1 MARTRVLMI
10 GGTGIISTDC
20 VLYGLGRE
28 EFEIHLLNRGRTP
41 SFLPPE
47 VATIPCDIANADQ
60 AEAALAG
67 REFEIVCDFISFTPE
82 QLAAKLAL
90 LRGRCRHY
98 VFISS
103 IMAYRPSP
111 SLLKTESNCRI
122 GNANWMYGWNK
133 SLCEDLLRRESAE
146 TGMTFTIVRPGYTCS
161 RVRFFSAWSISHWRS
176 WTIADRLLKGKPVI
190 LHDDGMQL
198 CTVTH
203 TTDFAKAFVG
213 LWNNPAAVN
222 EDFHITSGEYL
233 TWRRVAEIEAEIL
246 GVKPVFHCVPSEAIC
261 FLIGHDPGQKVIHA
275 SEHDCYDSSKV
286 RAAVPEFKC
295 TTGFAAGIEESVRFY
310 RENPQFQ
317 VIDEGWD
324 SKFDQLARIPAPDRG
339 AAATQTP

>member
-1 MARTRVLMI
+1 MAKTKVLMI
-10 GGTGIISTDC
+10 GGTGVISTDC
-20 VLYGLGRE
+20 VRYGLQRD

-41 SFLPPE
+41 SFLPQD
-47 VATIPCDIANADQ
+47 IPSIVCDIANPDEAK
-60 AEAALAG
+60 AALEG
-67 REFEIVCDFISFTPE
+67 KEFDIVCDFISFTPE

-103 IMAYRPSP
+103 IMAYRPSVH
-111 SLLKTESNCRI
+111 LLKTESNSRI
-122 GNANWMYGWNK
+122 GNANWEYGWNK
-133 SLCEDLLRRESAE
+133 SLCENMLRRESAE

-161 RVRFFSAWSISHWRS
+161 PVRFFSAWSISHWRS
-176 WTIADRLLKGKPVI
+176 WTIADRLLKGKPII

-233 TWRRVAEIEAEIL
+233 TWRRVAEIEAEVL
-246 GVKPVFHCVPSEAIC
+246 GVEPVFHCVPSERIC
-261 FLIGHDPGQKVIHA
+261 FVIGHGPGQKVVHA
-275 SEHDCYDSSKV
+275 SGHDCYDSSKV

-295 TTGFAAGIEESVRFY
+295 TTDFATGIAKSVTFY
-310 RENPQFQ
+310 HDNPQFQ
-317 VIDEGWD
+317 VIDDWWNG
-324 SKFDQLARIPAPDRG
+324 KFDELAKL
-339 AAATQTP
+339 

>member
-1 MARTRVLMI
+1 MPKTQVLMI
-10 GGTGIISTDC
+10 GGTGILSTDC
-20 VLYGLGRE
+20 VLHGLQFG

-47 VATIPCDIANADQ
+47 VQTIVCDISNPEQ
-60 AEAALAG
+60 TKAALET
-67 REFEIVCDFISFTPE
+67 REFDIVCDFISFTPE

-98 VFISS
+98 VLISS

-111 SLLKTESNCRI
+111 HVLKTEGNSRI
-122 GNANWMYGWNK
+122 GNTNWQYGWNK
-133 SLCEDLLRRESAE
+133 SLCEELLRREAAAA
-146 TGMTFTIVRPGYTCS
+146 GMTFTVVRPGYTCS
-161 RVRFFSAWSISHWRS
+161 RVRFFSAWSISHWQS
-176 WTIADRLLKGKPVI
+176 WTIAARLLQGKPII

-233 TWRRVAEIEAEIL
+233 TWRRVAEIEADVL
-246 GVKPVFHCVPSEAIC
+246 GVKPVFHCVPSEKIC
-261 FLIGHDPGQKVIHA
+261 FLVGHDAGQKVIHA

-286 RAAVPEFKC
+286 RAAVPAFQC
-295 TTGFAAGIEESVRFY
+295 TTDFATGIAASAKFY
-310 RENPQFQ
+310 HDNPQFQ
-317 VIDEGWD
+317 VIDDRWD
-324 SKFDQLARIPAPDRG
+324 NTFAELTKL
-339 AAATQTP
+339 

>member
-1 MARTRVLMI
+1 MAKTKVLMI
-10 GGTGIISTDC
+10 GGTGVISTDC
-20 VLYGLGRE
+20 VRYGLQRD

-41 SFLPPE
+41 SFLPQ
-47 VATIPCDIANADQ
+47 AIPSIVCDITNPDGANA
-60 AEAALAG
+60 ALEG
-67 REFEIVCDFISFTPE
+67 KEFDIVCDFISFTPD

-90 LRGRCRHY
+90 LRGRCQHY

-111 SLLKTESNCRI
+111 HVLKTESNSRI
-122 GNANWMYGWNK
+122 GNTNWDYGWNK
-133 SLCEDLLRRESAE
+133 SLCEEMLRRESAE
-146 TGMTFTIVRPGYTCS
+146 TGMAFTIVRPGYTCNP
-161 RVRFFSAWSISHWRS
+161 VRFFSPWRVSHWRS
-176 WTIADRLLKGKPVI
+176 WTIANRLLKGKPII

-233 TWRRVAEIEAEIL
+233 TWRRVAEIEADEL
-246 GVKPVFHCVPSEAIC
+246 GVKPVFHCVPSERIC
-261 FLIGHDPGQKVIHA
+261 FVVGHNAGQKVVHA
-275 SEHDCYDSSKV
+275 SGHDCYDSSKI

-295 TTGFAAGIEESVRFY
+295 TTDFATGIAKSARFY
-310 RENPQFQ
+310 HDNPQFQ
-317 VIDEGWD
+317 VIDEWWD
-324 SKFDQLARIPAPDRG
+324 GKFDELAEF
-339 AAATQTP
+339 